1 MTNFIEYLNSNIV
14 EITSNNIAKNE
25 NNFEEN
31 FQISLD
37 QISNFMQKIGVNNDV
52 IEEVSGSLKTK
63 FNDLI
68 EKGIVPE
75 EAYKET
81 FELLSD
87 ILSSSIPHD
96 SSANVFNDQGNGYDL
111 SYANSSIND
120 KSLLID
126 DAISK
131 GMTVEEAISYVNNQV
146 NPSKN
151 EEFGPPDFANS
162 GNKESNNE
170 ILSKSEEEI
179 NLDKIEADMDE
190 HANKIYLDGA
200 VNVKNPP
207 EKDGFVDKYNNKA
220 EDDDLS

>member
-81 FELLSD
+81 FELISD

-111 SYANSSIND
+111 SYASWR
-120 KSLLID
+120 
-126 DAISK
+126 
-131 GMTVEEAISYVNNQV
+131 SY
-146 NPSKN
+146 
-151 EEFGPPDFANS
+151 
-162 GNKESNNE
+162 
-170 ILSKSEEEI
+170 
-179 NLDKIEADMDE
+179 
-190 HANKIYLDGA
+190 
-200 VNVKNPP
+200 
-207 EKDGFVDKYNNKA
+207 
-220 EDDDLS
+220 